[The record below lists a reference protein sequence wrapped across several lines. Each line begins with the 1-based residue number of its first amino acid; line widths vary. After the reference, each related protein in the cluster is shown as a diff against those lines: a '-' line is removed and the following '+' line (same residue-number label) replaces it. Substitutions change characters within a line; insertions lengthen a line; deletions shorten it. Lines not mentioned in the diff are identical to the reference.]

1 MSQAATAGASN
12 STVHA
17 QSNEQKP
24 LKQRPQ
30 HLCIRPLTIY
40 DLVQVEKLEESAFD
54 DAERA
59 DREKLKYRLTVCPEL
74 CSGLFIREFEDI
86 SSEALEQQKHKA
98 EIELKGK
105 KLNKEKKLGNHNEE
119 DDDDSDEESEDED
132 FILPPPRSTVKKE
145 TLIGHVIGTKIYD
158 NRITERSMAIP
169 KLTKDDLPDPS
180 VPGNSKVGH
189 VEGSRVIGIHSV
201 VIDQHYRGL
210 KLGSLL
216 LKDYLQKMN
225 QQCVADKV
233 VLIAKQ
239 KLVPFY
245 KSVEFVDDG
254 ISDCKYAGVEWHDLH
269 CVLTHQEDD
278 EDM

>member
-1 MSQAATAGASN
+1 MSQAATAGSSSSA
-12 STVHA
+12 A
-17 QSNEQKP
+17 DGQSKEQKP

-40 DLVQVEKLEESAFD
+40 DLAQVEKLEQNAFD

-59 DREKLKYRLTVCPEL
+59 DKEKLEYRLTVCPEL
-74 CSGLFIREFEDI
+74 SSGLFIREFEDI
-86 SSEALEQQKHKA
+86 SSEALEHQKHKA
-98 EIELKGK
+98 EAELNGN
-105 KLNKEKKLGNHNEE
+105 KLKKEKTVGIHE
-119 DDDDSDEESEDED
+119 DEDEDSDEESEDEE

-158 NRITERSMAIP
+158 SRITERSMAIP

-180 VPGNSKVGH
+180 VPGNNKVGH
-189 VEGSRVIGIHSV
+189 VEGSRVIGVHSV

-254 ISDCKYAGVEWHDLH
+254 ISDCKYADVEWHDLH